1 MYSGFKS
8 SFGAAT
14 GLADSISEISKGFE
28 DMSALEVIESVG
40 NAIFSVIDNIST
52 LIGSI
57 QAISTAI
64 QTTSAIQSA
73 ASTASVASSEA
84 ETTASLAKTGA
95 KAGEAIAGATASG
108 ASLPFP
114 ANLAAIAA
122 GVAAVVGVIATIASI
137 SGSFATGGI
146 VGGNTTVGDYNL
158 IRANK
163 GEMILSNRQ
172 QAHLFR
178 LLDTGTSGITSSEV
192 KFKISG
198 KELIGVLNNYNSKI
212 SKVK

>member
-1 MYSGFKS
+1 MKIETDYKTPDVISKEQKKAISDANKEMYSGFKS

-172 QAHLFR
+172 
-178 LLDTGTSGITSSEV
+178 
-192 KFKISG
+192 
-198 KELIGVLNNYNSKI
+198 
-212 SKVK
+212 